1 MAYAR
6 AARPPI
12 AAGMVARSI
21 IDHGSQRQKDWLLP
35 GIAEGSLSFALGY
48 SEPEA
53 GSDLTGLKTRARPED
68 GCYIVTGEK
77 RWTSDAHHAQFLWLL
92 CRTGTIE
99 SRSRGLT
106 LLVVPMSSPGIDV
119 FPIETL
125 DGHRLNEVR
134 LTDVIVPVE
143 NRIGE
148 EGEAWTIIQAALTR
162 ERHLQLLPG
171 RLRRDMDELNDWA
184 AQSGLGQREDVKV
197 RLSVLA
203 SWVDAVAATADAIVA
218 CTIAKQDAGLLAA
231 RQKIVGTWLVQEIS
245 RLPLDLGDT
254 RQLVIGEPFEFM
266 WRECILESIAGG
278 TSQVMAGMVARRALD
293 LGS

>member
-1 MAYAR
+1 MSAIHLSGTEQDFRREIRAYLSETSDRRDPWQYFRDRSGATADLYRQLGDRGWISVSWPASDGGAGRSADFEYALWDEMAYAR

-21 IDHGSQRQKDWLLP
+21 IEHGSQRQKDWLLP

-53 GSDLTGLKTRARPED
+53 GSDLTGLKTRARRED

-106 LLVVPMSSPGIDV
+106 LLVVPMSSPGIEV

-134 LTDVIVPVE
+134 LTDVDCP
-143 NRIGE
+143 NREPDRRG
-148 EGEAWTIIQAALTR
+148 
-162 ERHLQLLPG
+162 G
-171 RLRRDMDELNDWA
+171 RSLDDN
-184 AQSGLGQREDVKV
+184 SGR
-197 RLSVLA
+197 
-203 SWVDAVAATADAIVA
+203 
-218 CTIAKQDAGLLAA
+218 
-231 RQKIVGTWLVQEIS
+231 
-245 RLPLDLGDT
+245 PN
-254 RQLVIGEPFEFM
+254 P
-266 WRECILESIAGG
+266 
-278 TSQVMAGMVARRALD
+278 
-293 LGS
+293 